1 MAVSDMVDAAPAHND
16 AEASR
21 DQPKAPPAPSA
32 KRTPMAPPAVKQLAA
47 SNSSNAGDQDA
58 CFARTKYAD
67 V

>member
-1 MAVSDMVDAAPAHND
+1 MVDAAPAHND

-21 DQPKAPPAPSA
+21 DQPMPVPSA

-58 CFARTKYAD
+58 FFARTKYAD
-67 V
+67 A